1 MYSHAEVIRTKE
13 FQLRYKPKHNKENY
27 KTAVVISKKV
37 AKLAVV
43 RNRIRRRI
51 FEWIRLNIPEDY
63 KYDIMITVFDA
74 ELATVPSDQINALLE
89 KAFSKIKS
97 PDVT

>member
-1 MYSHAEVIRTKE
+1 MYSNAEVIRTKE
-13 FQLRYKPKHNKENY
+13 IQLRYKPKHNNKNY
-27 KTAVVISKKV
+27 KTAVVVSKKV

-63 KYDIMITVFDA
+63 NYDIMVTVFDA
-74 ELATVPSDQINALLE
+74 ELATVPSEQISALLE
-89 KAFSKIKS
+89 KTFSKVKNI
-97 PDVT
+97 DAT